1 MRIIISLHC
10 WSVDTFLVLVFAL
23 SGFPGSLVV
32 KNLPAMQETGFDPW
46 VRKITWRKEGYPLQY
61 SCLENSKDRGAWQD
75 AVHGVTKGWTWRSN
89 CHLHFCFITSDC
101 HVIHGMINGWPT
113 DSYLTRATAKNELS
127 LEWPMFFN
135 AELSKVLFFWYL
147 NYNMQLM
154 WLLCQPIYWS
164 EETCNEQPCSV
175 SKIKPVLL

>member
-10 WSVDTFLVLVFAL
+10 WSVDDFLVLVFAL
-23 SGFPGSLVV
+23 SGFPASLVV
-32 KNLPAMQETGFDPW
+32 KNLPAMQETQVWSLGQEDHLE
-46 VRKITWRKEGYPLQY
+46 EGRLPLQY

-75 AVHGVTKGWTWRSN
+75 TVHGVTKGWTWQSN

-113 DSYLTRATAKNELS
+113 DFYLTGATAKNELS
-127 LEWPMFFN
+127 LEQLMFFN

-154 WLLCQPIYWS
+154 WLLCQPTYWS
-164 EETCNEQPCSV
+164 EEICNEQPRSV